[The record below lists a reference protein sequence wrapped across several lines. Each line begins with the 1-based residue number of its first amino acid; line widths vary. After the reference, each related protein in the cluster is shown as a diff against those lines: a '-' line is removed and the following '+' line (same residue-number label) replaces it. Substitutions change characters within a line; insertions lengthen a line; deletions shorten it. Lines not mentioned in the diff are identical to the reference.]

1 MAARRR
7 QNFREGIIEL
17 AEKKKA
23 FDDKRARVLEKRAAE
38 RQELLNR
45 KEREDVRLTLP
56 SVLSTIKNAE
66 GFQDPDRRGRLKG
79 SRTKLKKHIAAK
91 LEARREQLHNLY
103 LNASSFLLT
112 DKQLDMA
119 IDAEFDEI
127 LLDKTFPLTVSE
139 MLALRARGPTM
150 ANLGGMSAKESEL
163 ILEAAAALTGGKLP
177 KTIFRTENSMNDNR
191 FDH

>member
-1 MAARRR
+1 MATRRR
-7 QNFREGIIEL
+7 QNLREGIIEL
-17 AEKKKA
+17 ADKERA

-66 GFQDPDRRGRLKG
+66 GFQDPNRRGRLKG
-79 SRTKLKKHIAAK
+79 SKTKLNKQIAAK

-119 IDAEFDEI
+119 IDAEFNEQLFEKI
-127 LLDKTFPLTVSE
+127 FPLTVSE

-163 ILEAAAALTGGKLP
+163 IMEAAAALTGGRLP
-177 KTIFRTENSMNDNR
+177 KGNFKTHDSMDDHR
-191 FDH
+191 FDR

>member
-7 QNFREGIIEL
+7 QNLREGIIEL

-23 FDDKRARVLEKRAAE
+23 FDDKRARVLGKRAAE

-66 GFQDPDRRGRLKG
+66 GFRDPNRTGRLEK
-79 SRTKLKKHIAAK
+79 SRAKLNKQIAAK

-112 DKQLDMA
+112 ERQLDGA
-119 IDAEFDEI
+119 IDAEFDEKLLEKI
-127 LLDKTFPLTVSE
+127 LPLTVSE
-139 MLALRARGPTM
+139 MLTQRAKGPTM
-150 ANLGGMSAKESEL
+150 ANFGSMTAKESEL
-163 ILEAAAALTGGKLP
+163 IMEAAAALTGGKLP
-177 KTIFRTENSMNDNR
+177 RGNFRTDDSMDDHR
-191 FDH
+191 FDR